1 MYHPMGPGNPKR
13 GREVNEITEW
23 VVVYWTPERHEKRF
37 LERPQALKF
46 MLHLPA
52 RAKVF
57 LDEVFVG
64 EAVRVR

>member
-1 MYHPMGPGNPKR
+1 M
-13 GREVNEITEW
+13 NEITEW